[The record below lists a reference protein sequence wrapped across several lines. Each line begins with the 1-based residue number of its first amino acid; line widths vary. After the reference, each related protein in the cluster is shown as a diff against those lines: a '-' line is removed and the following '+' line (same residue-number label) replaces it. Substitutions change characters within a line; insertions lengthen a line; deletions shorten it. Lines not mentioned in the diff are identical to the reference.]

1 MNNTDKSIKDIYI
14 EYWKNYVN
22 FKGVS
27 TRKEYWIPTL
37 INLVIYFI
45 LAFLT
50 IMSFTLFGI
59 NSISGNICGSIFGI
73 LFIIFALGNFIPS
86 YAVYFR
92 RFRDAG
98 RHWIT
103 ALVLVI
109 ATLIINTIINFN
121 EENYILVTFL
131 AIILL
136 ILGIY
141 QLIITL
147 LPTCENNKQKWI

>member
-1 MNNTDKSIKDIYI
+1 MNNTDKSIRDIYI
-14 EYWKNYVN
+14 KYWKNYVN

-27 TRKEYWIPTL
+27 TRKEYWIPNL
-37 INLVIYFI
+37 INLGIYFI

-59 NSISGNICGSIFGI
+59 NSLSSNICGSIFGI
-73 LFIIFALGNFIPS
+73 LFIAFALGNFIPS

-121 EENYILVTFL
+121 EENYTLVTVL
-131 AIILL
+131 VLSL
-136 ILGIY
+136 IHI
-141 QLIITL
+141 
-147 LPTCENNKQKWI
+147 

>member
-1 MNNTDKSIKDIYI
+1 
-14 EYWKNYVN
+14 
-22 FKGVS
+22 
-27 TRKEYWIPTL
+27 
-37 INLVIYFI
+37 
-45 LAFLT
+45 
-50 IMSFTLFGI
+50 MSFTLFGI
-59 NSISGNICGSIFGI
+59 NSLSSNICGSIFGI
-73 LFIIFALGNFIPS
+73 LFIAFALGNFIPS

-121 EENYILVTFL
+121 EENYTLVTVL
-131 AIILL
+131 VIILL

-147 LPTCENNKQKWI
+147 LPTSKSNKQKWL